1 MTATEQLS
9 RATTLHRPDVEVM
22 AGSRDIDQSHNQ
34 RRDYNH
40 A

>member
-1 MTATEQLS
+1 MTTTEQLS
-9 RATTLHRPDVEVM
+9 RATTLHRRHAKVM
-22 AGSRDIDQSHNQ
+22 AGSRAIDQSHNH